1 MTTTTVRLNHTSS
14 SGTRGDGRDQKE
26 KFIDYCEY
34 KYFLPDSQKWGV
46 SVKTELTQ
54 AEIVEKQ
61 KCHDAINN
69 PFTSEY
75 YLLLCL
81 IIITIIFFTFCNMK
95 GYLSIKR
102 RERETGIKANISFEM
117 KIISLVSFLLTLV
130 VAGILYVLYFLYLNY
145 KYQY

>member
-1 MTTTTVRLNHTSS
+1 MTTTSVRLNHTSS
-14 SGTRGDGRDQKE
+14 SSSKGDGRDQKE

-54 AEIVEKQ
+54 AEIIEKQ
-61 KCHDAINN
+61 KCNDAINN

-102 RERETGIKANISFEM
+102 REQETGIKANISFEM
-117 KIISLVSFLLTLV
+117 SIVSLVSFLLTLFVSILFYV
-130 VAGILYVLYFLYLNY
+130 VYFLYLNY

>member
-1 MTTTTVRLNHTSS
+1 MTTTVRLNHTSS
-14 SGTRGDGRDQKE
+14 SGTKGDGRNQKE

-61 KCHDAINN
+61 KCDDAINK

-117 KIISLVSFLLTLV
+117 KIISSVSFLFTLFVSLLFYV
-130 VAGILYVLYFLYLNY
+130 VYFLYLNY